1 MFKLEEILMTTKE
14 ADRLHHMKLILDK
27 SLSQKSVAMALGCSD
42 RHVRRLLKKYKQNGE
57 EGLISQRRGHPS
69 NNRIN
74 PSLQKQVMD
83 LINHHYSDFGPTF
96 ATEKLRRCHGIYLS
110 IETIRSL
117 MVREGIWKPKT
128 KKRLYVHQRRPR
140 RSRIGELIQT
150 DGSPH
155 RWFENRGPACCL
167 LIFVDDA
174 TSRIMFAR
182 FYPAESTESYI
193 DSTKEYLGMYGRP
206 IAFYTD
212 KHSVFRVNRQN
223 LEEGRNI
230 TQYARGLKRLEINL
244 ICANSPQAKGRVER
258 SFGVL
263 QDRLVK
269 ELRLN
274 DISSIEEG
282 NVFLPEFIEDH
293 NEQFAKEPY
302 SKEDAH
308 RKVLRSQDL
317 ERIFAREEKRKLTK
331 NLTFQYENSLYQ
343 IKIKDPGY
351 RLRGAEVTIV
361 KEKPEEIKI
370 EYQGKELKYARW
382 EEKTHAQGRVVGS
395 KELLALWPDGRRFK
409 PGKNHPWR

>member
-1 MFKLEEILMTTKE
+1 MTTKE
-14 ADRLHHMKLILDK
+14 ADRFHYMKLILNK
-27 SLSQKSVAMALGCSD
+27 SLSQKNAAIALGCSD
-42 RHVRRLLKKYKQNGE
+42 RHVRRLLKKYKQKGE
-57 EGLISQRRGHPS
+57 EGLISQRRGNPS
-69 NNRIN
+69 NNRIRL
-74 PSLQKQVMD
+74 SLQKQVID
-83 LINHHYSDFGPTF
+83 LINYHYSDFGPTL
-96 ATEKLRRCHGIYLS
+96 ATEKLRKSHGIYLS
-110 IETIRSL
+110 IETIRNL
-117 MVREGIWKPKT
+117 MIREGIWKPKT

-155 RWFENRGPACCL
+155 RWFEDRGPACCL

-182 FYPAESTESYI
+182 FYPSENTMSYI
-193 DSTKEYLGMYGRP
+193 DSTKTYLGLYGRP
-206 IAFYTD
+206 TAFYTD
-212 KHSVFRVNRQN
+212 KHSVFRVTRKN

-230 TQYARGLKRLEINL
+230 TQYTRGLKRLGIDL

-258 SFGVL
+258 SFRVL

-269 ELRLN
+269 EMRLN
-274 DISSIEEG
+274 NISGIDEG
-282 NVFLPEFIEDH
+282 NAYLPEFIEEY
-293 NEQFAKEPY
+293 NERFSKAPY

-308 RKVLRSQDL
+308 RRVLKSHNL
-317 ERIFAREEKRKLTK
+317 ERIFAQEEKRTLSK

-351 RLRGAEVTIV
+351 RLRGAKVTVV

-370 EYQGKELKYARW
+370 EYEGKRLKYERW
-382 EEKTHAQGRVVGS
+382 EEKTHGLGREIGS
-395 KELLALWPDGRRFK
+395 KELLALWPNRRRNK